1 MTQPLAPP
9 PKKNPQK
16 RTVSPTLPPARRS
29 RASLGISAA
38 AAEGRFMLQVCEE
51 CKTIQYPARDACS
64 RCLSVD
70 LNWQDISPHG
80 ELLAETTVRT
90 STNQFFRER
99 APWRTGSVKL
109 DAGPTIIC
117 HVHGDVEPC
126 SRVTI
131 WNRLDRSGQGVLL
144 AVPETNTPNME
155 DDPQLRAM
163 TCDPKHR
170 RILITDGRNA
180 NAPALAA
187 ALTEAG
193 ASMIFI
199 GESESWRPNPNRVE
213 LEKLANVE
221 ILPLDVTDTKSTRE
235 LAGEIGGKTDILI
248 NNVQFIRPGGVLSR
262 GDTGFAH
269 DEIEVNYLGLMRL
282 AQAFGPGMC
291 SRTADGVNASVA
303 WVNILSAY
311 ALVNSPDYGSFS
323 ASNAAALSL
332 SQSLRAE
339 FRNSGLR
346 LMNVFVGPTEDD
358 WHQPLPPPKVLPRA
372 VANSVVQG
380 LRDGLEDVY
389 CGDVAKDLV
398 ERFRAG
404 PKILEREMTG
414 GEGGA

>member
-1 MTQPLAPP
+1 MTNPLAPP

-16 RTVSPTLPPARRS
+16 RTVSPTSPPAMRS

-64 RCLSVD
+64 GCLSVA
-70 LNWQDISPHG
+70 LKWQDVAPQG

-90 STNQFFRER
+90 STNLYFRER
-99 APWRTGSVKL
+99 APWRTGSVRL

-117 HVHGDVEPC
+117 HVHGDVKPR
-126 SRVTI
+126 SRVTM
-131 WNRLDRSGQGVLL
+131 WNRLDRSGQGVFL
-144 AVPETNTPNME
+144 AVPDTKTPDME

-163 TCDPKHR
+163 TSDPKHR
-170 RILITDGRNA
+170 RVLITDGRNE
-180 NAPALAA
+180 NAPALAK
-187 ALTEAG
+187 ALAEAG

-199 GESESWRPNPNRVE
+199 GEAESWRPNPNRGE
-213 LEKLANVE
+213 LERIEKVE
-221 ILPLDVTDTKSTRE
+221 ILPLDVTVTSSVRE

-248 NNVQFIRPGGVLSR
+248 NNAQFIRPGGVLTR
-262 GDTGFAH
+262 GDTAFAH
-269 DEIEVNYLGLMRL
+269 EEIEVNYMGLMRL

-303 WVNILSAY
+303 WVNILSAF
-311 ALVNSPDYGSFS
+311 ALVNSSEFGSFS
-323 ASNAAALSL
+323 ASNAAAMSL
-332 SQSLRAE
+332 SQCLRSE
-339 FRNSGLR
+339 FRCSGLR

-358 WHQPLPPPKVLPRA
+358 WHQPLPPPKVLPQG
-372 VANSVVQG
+372 VAKSVVQG

-389 CGDVAKDLV
+389 CGDVAKDLI

-404 PKILEREMTG
+404 PKVLEREMTN
-414 GEGGA
+414 GEGGV